1 VTCRAILLSL
11 VFVHGATACT
21 PPDPIDVSNAWL
33 RPPAPGLSVAAG
45 YFDIAN
51 RGDTPIDLIGARS
64 DSVGTIEI
72 HTHIHNGDVMQ
83 MRQLDTVALPP
94 EQTVSFTS
102 GGLHLMVFAFN
113 DVTSNPIPITLLF
126 SDASQRT
133 VAFEVRDLTGA
144 TKP

>member
-1 VTCRAILLSL
+1 MSRYLSTLLVIAL
-11 VFVHGATACT
+11 CATGCT
-21 PPDPIDVSNAWL
+21 PADPIDINNAWL

-102 GGLHLMVFAFN
+102 GGLHLMVFEFN
-113 DVTSNPIPITLLF
+113 DVTSNPLPITLQF
-126 SDASQRT
+126 SNGSQRT
-133 VAFEVRDLTGA
+133 VAFEVRDLNGA
-144 TKP
+144 TQP